1 MHACVKPSSKPTL
14 LNICSGK
21 IYTNGR
27 YFVGLARNFI
37 LYPSS
42 VQNVLF
48 ANDADAD
55 APAIAIR
62 VTGEG
67 DSGGG
72 TLRIDISFQYVMI
85 PSELDALFR
94 DVEQN
99 YQSRISD
106 EARDVLAATAQRFEL
121 NEYFTRRPAVRQAFL
136 QEITAPLRLLHV
148 APIDLQV
155 RRIVLSS
162 NVEQSILNK
171 AVSRQEVLRSTQ
183 TNQRLDLEA
192 QQNVVR
198 GSGTETIRSVNARF
212 AAQATILV
220 QSAQANATAVSVGA
234 SAFAAQ
240 RLQNGT
246 GFTTEELLYY
256 RWLQDVVKT
265 APADSSITTQLNPTA
280 LL

>member
-1 MHACVKPSSKPTL
+1 M
-14 LNICSGK
+14 
-21 IYTNGR
+21 YTNGR

-37 LYPSS
+37 KYPSS

-48 ANDADAD
+48 SNDADAD

-72 TLRIDISFQYVMI
+72 TLRIDISFQYLMV

-99 YQSRISD
+99 FQTRISD
-106 EARDVLAATAQRFEL
+106 EARDLLAATAQQFEL
-121 NEYFTRRPAVRQAFL
+121 NDYFTKRPAVRQAFL
-136 QEITAPLRLLHV
+136 REITGPLRLLHV
-148 APIDLQV
+148 VPTDLQV
-155 RRIVLSS
+155 RRIVLSA

-171 AVSRQEVLRSTQ
+171 AVSRQDVLRSEQ

-198 GSGTETIRSVNARF
+198 GSGTEAIRSRNAQF
-212 AAQATILV
+212 TAQAAILV
-220 QSAQANATAVSVGA
+220 QGAQANATAISVGA
-234 SAFAAQ
+234 SAFASS

-246 GFTTEELLYY
+246 GFTTQELLYY
-256 RWLQDVVKT
+256 RWLQDVVRT
-265 APADSSITTQLNPTA
+265 APASSSISTQLNPTVV
-280 LL
+280 L

>member
-1 MHACVKPSSKPTL
+1 M
-14 LNICSGK
+14 
-21 IYTNGR
+21 
-27 YFVGLARNFI
+27 GLARNFI
-37 LYPSS
+37 KYPSV

-48 ANDADAD
+48 ANDANAD

-72 TLRIDISFQYVMI
+72 TLRIDVSFQYLMV

-99 YQSRISD
+99 FQSRISD

-121 NEYFTRRPAVRQAFL
+121 NDYFTQRPAVRTAFL
-136 QEITAPLRLLHV
+136 QEIAAPLRSLHV
-148 APIDLQV
+148 LPIDLQV
-155 RRIVLSS
+155 RRIVLSD

-171 AVSRQEVLRSTQ
+171 AVSRQDVLLSEQ

-192 QQNVVR
+192 QQNIVR
-198 GSGTETIRSVNARF
+198 GSGTEAIRSRNAAF
-212 AAQATILV
+212 AAQAAILV
-220 QSAQANATAVSVGA
+220 QGAQANATAISVGA
-234 SAFAAQ
+234 SAFAAS

-246 GFTTEELLYY
+246 GFSTQELLYY
-256 RWLQDVVKT
+256 RWLQDVVKQ
-265 APADSSITTQLNPTA
+265 APEQSSITTQLNPTA